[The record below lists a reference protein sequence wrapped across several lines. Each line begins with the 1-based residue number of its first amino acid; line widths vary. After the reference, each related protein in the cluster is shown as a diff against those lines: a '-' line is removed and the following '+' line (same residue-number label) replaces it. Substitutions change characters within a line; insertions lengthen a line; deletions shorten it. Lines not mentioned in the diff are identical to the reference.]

1 MKTNRSL
8 ASCSLALSCFALL
21 AAANV
26 SVGDQTGV
34 VRMTA
39 GQISPNGPPPVPPE
53 SAGSASAPVPP
64 PPVPMPEDALPP
76 LAGNPGATGA
86 PTQSMGVPM
95 HQSMPRHQGMMPAQG
110 IPTEV
115 GGSPMYQHLD
125 YSPYFERSAAVTEAP
140 VLGRRPNATPLFGPQ
155 LMFESNIDDGLGFDK
170 GYHTLNAKLPYHV
183 VPGSSVLMADLSA
196 SVTNDER
203 AVYNFGAVWRNYD
216 ASRNRIFGW
225 NVFGDIDD
233 GRGNNTWNRVGF
245 GVESLGK
252 YIDFRANGYRVTG
265 DDSVLLNDQ
274 LVGDLSLSGNSVFRV
289 RNQVRDNA
297 YSGADWEIG
306 GPLPVLGRR
315 GANMYLGGYW
325 LDNDMGHEA
334 LGFSA
339 RWELLV
345 TESATVNMNYTTD
358 DTFGTN
364 SWVSVSY
371 SIPNYRERAILQ
383 PRSVRDRL
391 PDPVQRSNRVHT
403 NIDQINVLEALVNQD
418 KGRAY
423 HFVYVDPDSTS
434 TQNGGNGLGTLE
446 NPYTNLQYAAANNNA
461 GIDVIRIDPRGDDTG
476 QNLTVPGGIDLFDCQ
491 VLLSSTKDFTL
502 FSDGGMDFIIPG
514 EDTATGLGPL
524 VSDPNM
530 IAGNSV
536 IRLANQNSVVGLRID
551 ASNTAMTAFGTG
563 ISNPLPITD
572 ANIVMNTFTNYETAV
587 NLQDASGDI
596 IFDENNA
603 DGLPGVAMSGLVLT
617 TANGSMTNLLVRNN
631 IATNNGTVGISVTAG
646 PNSTVNADNP
656 NGNSAGGAVAQT
668 GIVGNTVTNGGEGI
682 AVNAQAGST
691 VNAVVQNN
699 TSTGNT
705 TNGFSA
711 RSDAATFNLASMSGN
726 TFSSNLENGA
736 FLHYLN
742 GGTFRAVSEDLNGD
756 GLIDPGEDLNGNGL
770 LDQGI
775 VLNTMN
781 NNTIAGLCIFGED
794 DSSGVFDIG
803 GPNEALGNTFI
814 GNNGAGI
821 ATDLK
826 DTATAQ
832 IDALFNTVS
841 GGSGDPGL
849 TFVLDFIDP
858 GQAPLTDFFGFQMNT
873 FDVTN
878 FGFAATD
885 FDLVTNAILET
896 VQSHYRDIPTQ
907 DIDPNSPIPAGQ
919 ELDIDFVIGDS
930 GVAPSN
936 GATEYYVIGLGD
948 LNQNL
953 GGLLGIA
960 GNIGNVRDGNGV
972 GPNVYIDGITPQ
984 ALGGV
989 AASTFTDQFLV
1000 IDSLV
1005 NPPGALTLPDGADG
1019 PRFNPEKSTEWGR
1032 LALTSGNL
1040 TATRE
1045 AIAGTTSHEIGHTI
1059 ALRHIGV
1066 AGSVTSTGKTP
1077 VMSTGAIDAGI
1088 QSFIEPHEFAY
1099 SGQNPGEL
1107 AGEAPFNVFPV
1118 QELINSVGLR
1128 TAGAE
1133 TRNGIAINATGDSKL
1148 LPSTFNNNTITG
1160 ASEHGI
1166 NVSMSDN
1173 ARAEGLTIQ
1182 GNAITNGGGHGI
1194 RLAADGNA
1202 FIDADNTIGGSG
1214 TNTYRG
1220 DVFSQGNT
1228 ISNNDL
1234 DGFRALASNGGVI
1247 HGNLINNQITDN
1259 GRNGA
1264 SLYVENGGVIDFG
1277 TTPDRVITGNT
1288 ITGNGGIGIELIS
1301 NVSASTTG
1309 QIDAVIRNNDI
1320 SNNTGGGIVSS
1331 MTGPNIGGATNNLV
1345 NLTVGGTSDQAN
1357 TITGNGNVGIGFSVA
1372 GTAKGVFNLSNSTI
1386 SGTTDGADPLTD
1398 GDGIYLRRTDSSLL
1412 TANISNV
1419 TSSGNAGSGLRVD
1432 VQGND
1437 KNDPNQPMSGTI
1449 NTVNWDNNLFT
1460 NNGVNGALFRVR
1472 GDAQLL
1478 ADGTNNVVTNNAQHG
1493 IEITTSENSSFGD
1506 PTDGLP
1512 PGRRTLIAGTT
1523 ATGNGVDGI
1532 SINATE
1538 SSRVLAEITSNRT
1551 PGSTGA
1557 HAALN
1562 TNGDSSF
1569 SNNGSDGIHITTTGG
1584 ASDVLITSGTGTTTI
1599 SGNGTTAGGNGIRWD
1614 SSGTSDAIVRVTKTN
1629 ILNNIAGAV
1638 EDPANNGN
1646 GVLDAGEDING
1657 NGVLDT
1663 GEDGSNDNI
1672 DVAHGDGIQFNVFD
1686 RSRSTLIVG
1695 GAAGDGNFI
1704 QNNQDDGI
1712 AIAAAGQG
1720 LNVSRPIITISNN
1733 LIGGERDG
1741 VAAGNGGDG
1750 VSMNIAG
1757 GTDDSTRYGGDPANL
1772 DTDIDD
1778 GDGLTFSN
1786 GVTESGPIVQLT
1798 LTDNKITRNSE
1809 RGVNLLLN
1817 GAAGERDREFN
1828 QSFFD
1833 PVRITLTG
1841 NEIASN
1847 GTEGIFF
1854 RADTDMNQSRLTYL
1868 ANFPFPDPPFNPAN
1882 DRPQGF
1888 SFYDPAQPQFQQDN
1902 NNTVGGKA
1910 AFADEAPDGERGF
1923 LNLRTVQNSFLTV
1936 TGNTVQNN
1944 GVGTVTGEGLVL
1956 SIGTGAYLAADI
1968 QNNTFGG
1975 NLEEDVRTE
1984 SFLSFG
1990 NTFDSVDDS
1999 GDLTFDAIYHDDTAQ
2014 LDMRFVGNSG
2024 NQISLSSDGAS
2035 YRNRD
2040 ALKEIVL
2047 GFTPTDLAGV
2057 TDRDAAFFQID
2068 DGPNLDNPN
2077 NAFINFGIT
2086 QDIDGAF
2093 ATGGFNIRG
2102 AADPLF
2108 PNIQFAPFLP

>member
-53 SAGSASAPVPP
+53 SAGSASAAVPP

-140 VLGRRPNATPLFGPQ
+140 VLGRRPNSNPLFGPQ

-325 LDNDMGHEA
+325 LDNNMGHEA

-446 NPYTNLQYAAANNNA
+446 NPYTNLQYAAANNNN

-596 IFDENNA
+596 IFNENNA
-603 DGLPGVAMSGLVLT
+603 DGLSGAAMSGLVLT

-631 IATNNGTVGISVTAG
+631 IATNNATVGISVTAG

-656 NGNSAGGAVAQT
+656 NGNSAGGPVAQT

-775 VLNTMN
+775 VSNTMN
-781 NNTIAGLCIFGED
+781 DNSIAGLCIFGED
-794 DSSGVFDIG
+794 DGTGVFDIG
-803 GPNEALGNTFI
+803 GPDATLGNIFR
-814 GNNGAGI
+814 GNTGGGVAV
-821 ATDLK
+821 DLQ
-826 DTATAQ
+826 DNATAQ
-832 IDALFNTVS
+832 IDALFNTIS
-841 GGSGDPGL
+841 GGTSGPAPF
-849 TFVLDFIDP
+849 TIVLDFVEAAQSP
-858 GQAPLTDFFGFQMNT
+858 VPSAGLFGFDINT

-878 FGFAATD
+878 FGFAPGDSA
-885 FDLVTNAILET
+885 LVQNAILET
-896 VQSHYRDIPTQ
+896 VRNHFYGIPTAS
-907 DIDPNSPIPAGQ
+907 DDARSPIPDGMQ
-919 ELDIDFVIGDS
+919 LNVDFVIGDA
-930 GVAPSN
+930 GTLPSN
-936 GATEYYVIGLGD
+936 GATEYYAINIGDSSATD
-948 LNQNL
+948 LANGAL
-953 GGLLGIA
+953 GGIALLSGARDATGVGPLPGIA
-960 GNIGNVRDGNGV
+960 NGAFIGNVYAN
-972 GPNVYIDGITPQ
+972 
-984 ALGGV
+984 
-989 AASTFTDQFLV
+989 
-1000 IDSLV
+1000 SLTTLQPL
-1005 NPPGALTLPDGADG
+1005 NPPNAFTVTPDIIPQPINDAPDHAA
-1019 PRFNPEKSTEWGR
+1019 R
-1032 LALTSGNL
+1032 ALTSGNL
-1040 TATRE
+1040 TFTRR
-1045 AIAGTTSHEIGHTI
+1045 AISLVTAHEIGHT
-1059 ALRHIGV
+1059 LSLEHIDD
-1066 AGSVTSTGKTP
+1066 A
-1077 VMSTGAIDAGI
+1077 GAITLQGGLPIMGTPAPPFFVPVQQLID
-1088 QSFIEPHEFAY
+1088 PTEFALEGTHL
-1099 SGQNPGEL
+1099 SEF
-1107 AGEAPFNVFPV
+1107 AGDTQFQQFSIAQLV
-1118 QELINSVGLR
+1118 SAVGLR
-1128 TAGAE
+1128 TAGGE
-1133 TRNGIAINATGDSKL
+1133 TKNGFAINASGNSKL

-1173 ARAEGLTIQ
+1173 AQATGLTIQ
-1182 GNAITNGGGHGI
+1182 GNSITGGGGHGI

-1663 GEDGSNDNI
+1663 GEDGSNNNI

-1720 LNVSRPIITISNN
+1720 ANTSRPIITISNN

-1741 VAAGNGGDG
+1741 VSAGNGGDG

-1888 SFYDPAQPQFQQDN
+1888 SFYDPAQPEFQQDN